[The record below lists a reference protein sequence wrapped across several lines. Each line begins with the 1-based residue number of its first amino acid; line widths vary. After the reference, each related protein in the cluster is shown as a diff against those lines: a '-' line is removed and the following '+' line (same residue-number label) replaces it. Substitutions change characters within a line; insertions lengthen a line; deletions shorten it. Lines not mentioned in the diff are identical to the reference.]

1 MTRDQRR
8 ATRTALRDYNKLRDM
23 AAGDRRTPEREQARR
38 WCVAIEDALRYYDRE
53 EPTRAKLLRLRYIE
67 HGHEEKVIEQLYV
80 SRATYQ
86 RMDQD
91 AVSTVAVFAAQRG
104 AAL

>member
-1 MTRDQRR
+1 MLHDV
-8 ATRTALRDYNKLRDM
+8 
-23 AAGDRRTPEREQARR
+23 AAEERPTPEREQARR
-38 WCVAIEDALRYYDRE
+38 WCGAIEDALHYYDRE

-67 HGHEEKVIEQLYV
+67 HGREERVIEQLYV

-86 RMDQD
+86 RMDLD

-104 AAL
+104 AM